1 MAKAYKCDRCK
12 RYFDGEPYIVLGVRN
27 PHTFSYIDADEH
39 TLCQDCLDKLHL
51 FLEEVP
57 ECQSLQN

>member
-12 RYFDGEPYIVLGVRN
+12 RYFDGLPEVFLGIR
-27 PHTFSYIDADEH
+27 PSGTFSYCEAEEH
-39 TLCQDCLDKLHL
+39 TLCPDCLDKLKL

-57 ECQSLQN
+57 ECP